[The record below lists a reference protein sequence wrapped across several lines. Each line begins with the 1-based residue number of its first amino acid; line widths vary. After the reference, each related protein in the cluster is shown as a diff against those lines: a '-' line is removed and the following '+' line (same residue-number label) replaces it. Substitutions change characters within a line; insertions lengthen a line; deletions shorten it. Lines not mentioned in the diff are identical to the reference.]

1 MRNLLIIFG
10 TMIIWVLML
19 TGSGKSLEVKP
30 TNTDNQAPRY
40 HEVIPEFQDI
50 NPKKMFTSRIEFLK
64 SIYRWEVEEVPRNVT
79 VYMDMER
86 DGYIDFV
93 WAFPIQ
99 TTGFM
104 ESCNPSEFPKERM
117 DTLIFNTCETT
128 NMNHLK
134 QYYLTNTSGWVC
146 NTCPLLH
153 MGRGNAYSVQNHHIR
168 G

>member
-10 TMIIWVLML
+10 TTIIWGLIL
-19 TGSGKSLEVKP
+19 TGSGKLLEAQP
-30 TNTDNQAPRY
+30 MNIDGQAPKY
-40 HEVIPEFQDI
+40 HAEVPRFQEID
-50 NPKKMFTSRIEFLK
+50 PQKMFTSRVEFLK
-64 SIYRWEVEEVPRNVT
+64 AIFRWEVEEVPRNVT
-79 VYMDMER
+79 VYMDMAR

-104 ESCNPSEFPKERM
+104 ESCNPLGFPKERK

-128 NMNHLK
+128 NMKHIK

-153 MGRGNAYSVQNHHIR
+153 MGQGNAYSVQTWR
-168 G
+168 